1 MVMSQAFVPSTLATW
16 IMFTFRTSS
25 LDAALLRSVVCDV
38 ELNATT
44 AVFPSIELTFT
55 MFGAAIS

>member
-1 MVMSQAFVPSTLATW
+1 ML
-16 IMFTFRTSS
+16 TFKTSS
-25 LDAALLRSVVCDV
+25 LADALLRSVVCDV

-55 MFGAAIS
+55 MFGAAIG

>member
-1 MVMSQAFVPSTLATW
+1 MLTFKTL
-16 IMFTFRTSS
+16 S
-25 LDAALLRSVVCDV
+25 LADALLRSVVCDV

-55 MFGAAIS
+55 MFGAAIG